1 MTLNLVEQQDF
12 IDIAQPDGPWE
23 AGGFGSVKHSKR

>member
-12 IDIAQPDGPWE
+12 IDTAQPDGPWE
-23 AGGFGSVKHSKR
+23 AGGFGSVKNSKR